1 MAESASPPST
11 SAYFELSWAIL
22 STIGLANVVH
32 GFVVIGIIGWSRIV
46 FVPITVS
53 AAGALANGLCYYAFY
68 SNHALEGKLAASAFG
83 DFFWL
88 VSRTTTETA
97 VHGPMCTRGRRPA
110 DRASLRRAQNR

>member
-1 MAESASPPST
+1 MAESPSPPSA

-32 GFVVIGIIGWSRIV
+32 GFMVIGIIGRSRIV

-68 SNHALEGKLAASAFG
+68 SNYALEGKLAASAFG

-97 VHGPMCTRGRRPA
+97 VHGRMCTRGRRPA
-110 DRASLRRAQNR
+110 DQAPLRRAQNR